1 MNVYYV
7 KFEIAERRM
16 YWFDFNFIVTSDN
29 KGPMDDQFIAT
40 LCPELHPQYEN
51 LDCKPVDPLKLTL
64 PQAIN

>member
-16 YWFDFNFIVTSDN
+16 YWFDFNFNVTSHN
-29 KGPMDDQFIAT
+29 KGQFIAR